1 MPIKRISTIE
11 KIMTVVRTDA
21 ENKAYKE
28 NLENAISHIEE
39 AISQISYRSNL
50 IDEDTQ
56 KVINAEII
64 NKLQDMIYELEEVGD
79 KPVFKPEVK

>member
-1 MPIKRISTIE
+1 MAFE
-11 KIMTVVRTDA
+11 KIMVAVRTDA
-21 ENKAYKE
+21 ENKEYKE

-56 KVINAEII
+56 KVINADTI
-64 NKLQDMIYELEEVGD
+64 NKLQDIIYELEEIGD
-79 KPVFKPEVK
+79 KAVFKPQGGR

>member
-1 MPIKRISTIE
+1 MPIKNNKSLE
-11 KIMTVVRTDA
+11 KIMTIVRTDA

-56 KVINAEII
+56 KVINAETI
-64 NKLQDMIYELEEVGD
+64 NKLQDIIYELEEIGD

>member
-1 MPIKRISTIE
+1 MPIKNNKSLE
-11 KIMTVVRTDA
+11 KIMTIVRTDA

-64 NKLQDMIYELEEVGD
+64 NKLQDIIYELEEIGD

>member
-1 MPIKRISTIE
+1 MPIKNNKSIE
-11 KIMTVVRTDA
+11 KIMTIVRTDA

-56 KVINAEII
+56 KVINAETI
-64 NKLQDMIYELEEVGD
+64 NKLQDIIYELEEIGD

>member
-1 MPIKRISTIE
+1 MAIE

-21 ENKAYKE
+21 ENKEYKE
-28 NLENAISHIEE
+28 NLENAISHLEE

-50 IDEDTQ
+50 VDEDTHM
-56 KVINAEII
+56 VINSEII
-64 NKLQDMIYELEEVGD
+64 NKLQDMIYELEEVMD